1 MRVNLLGLVGAALIV
16 LGIVAFAYRG
26 VPYRSGEKFVDAASL
41 RTSVNSRKIIPMSP
55 LLIGLVLMGGAA
67 LVGVGATRASQRRM

>member
-1 MRVNLLGLVGAALIV
+1 MRMNSIITLAGAALIV
-16 LGIVAFAYRG
+16 FGFVAFAYRG
-26 VPYRSGEKFVDAASL
+26 IPYRSGEKVIDVSSV

-67 LVGVGATRASQRRM
+67 LVGVGATKAS

>member
-1 MRVNLLGLVGAALIV
+1 MRTTIMLVGAALLV

-26 VPYRSGEKFVDAASL
+26 IPYRSGEKVIDIASV

-55 LLIGLVLMGGAA
+55 LLIGLVLVGGAT
-67 LVGVGATRASQRRM
+67 LVAVGSTRSP

>member
-1 MRVNLLGLVGAALIV
+1 MRMNWIITLAGTALIV

-26 VPYRSGEKFVDAASL
+26 IPYRSGEKVIDVASL

-55 LLIGLVLMGGAA
+55 LLIGLAFVGGGALIA
-67 LVGVGATRASQRRM
+67 VGSAKS

>member
-1 MRVNLLGLVGAALIV
+1 MRVNLLTLVGAALIV

-26 VPYRSGEKFVDAASL
+26 IPYRSGERVIDAASL
-41 RTSVNSRKIIPMSP
+41 RTSVNSRKIISMSP

-67 LVGVGATRASQRRM
+67 LVGVGATKAS

>member
-1 MRVNLLGLVGAALIV
+1 MRMNWIITLAGTALIV

-26 VPYRSGEKFVDAASL
+26 IPYRSGEKVIDVASL

-55 LLIGLVLMGGAA
+55 LLIGLAFVGGGA
-67 LVGVGATRASQRRM
+67 LVAVGSAKS

>member
-1 MRVNLLGLVGAALIV
+1 MNWIITLAGTALIV

-26 VPYRSGEKFVDAASL
+26 IPYRSGEKVIDVASL

-55 LLIGLVLMGGAA
+55 LLIGLAFVGGGA
-67 LVGVGATRASQRRM
+67 LVAVGSAKS